1 MPYGWLVEFDVL
13 LWRGLTWLLPVVSA
27 LTFEAVQHNRQLGAK
42 LVHNLATLQL
52 LGFHSNGNGHDCGV
66 SDGLCAN
73 IRQRNAYKEDNIHDV
88 DDFAAWLITKLVM

>member
-1 MPYGWLVEFDVL
+1 M
-13 LWRGLTWLLPVVSA
+13 LPVVSA
-27 LTFEAVQHNRQLGAK
+27 LAFEAVQHNRQLDAK
-42 LVHNLATLQL
+42 LVHNLAALQL

-66 SDGLCAN
+66 SDGLGAN